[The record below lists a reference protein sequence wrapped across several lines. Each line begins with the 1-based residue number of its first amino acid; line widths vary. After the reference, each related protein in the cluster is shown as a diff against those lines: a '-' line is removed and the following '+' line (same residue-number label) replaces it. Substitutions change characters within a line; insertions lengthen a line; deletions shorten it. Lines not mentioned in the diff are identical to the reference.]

1 MARGFTANPD
11 DLRSGARQIR
21 GAAHPLLG
29 IHVKT
34 AEMITAVPAN
44 PGYATS
50 QALTGFVTA
59 VRHAARRAKDR
70 VDEHA
75 DALEGC
81 ATNYDTNEEQA
92 ASQFRSFLGN

>member
-1 MARGFTANPD
+1 VARGFTANPD

-44 PGYATS
+44 P
-50 QALTGFVTA
+50 GFVTA